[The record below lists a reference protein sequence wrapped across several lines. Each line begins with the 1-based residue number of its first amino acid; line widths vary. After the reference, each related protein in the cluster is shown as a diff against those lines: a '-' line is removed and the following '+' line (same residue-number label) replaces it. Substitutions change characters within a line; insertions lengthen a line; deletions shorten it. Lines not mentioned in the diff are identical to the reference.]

1 MPQRKFYP
9 APACPD
15 CKRKGPGSSYVKDT
29 VYTEDGFILRFR
41 NCAWCEGK
49 WWTKQSPEMN
59 IDPSKERVVHP
70 PKYKNMPRDM
80 KRTFYLK
87 PLSISN
93 K

>member
-1 MPQRKFYP
+1 
-9 APACPD
+9 
-15 CKRKGPGSSYVKDT
+15 
-29 VYTEDGFILRFR
+29 
-41 NCAWCEGK
+41 
-49 WWTKQSPEMN
+49 MN
-59 IDPSKERVVHP
+59 VDPLKERVVHP